1 MGSPPPRPGAGDKD
15 TSLTSPDSAQTAASP
30 AANGEHDRAEL
41 ESRRLAALVRSSEDA
56 IILKAVDG
64 TILEWN
70 PAAERMYGWSAM
82 EAVGRNIAMLLPPER
97 KDEVRDIVA
106 RILRGERVE
115 HFETVRL
122 RKDGTRIDVALTL
135 SALRGAEG
143 EVIGISTFAW
153 DITELKQA
161 RGAESERRNNAV
173 YRELFER
180 VPIGLFRT
188 SAEGR
193 IIDGNP
199 ALARLLGYGSF
210 AELRLQSAKPFY
222 VDPADRDRWL
232 PPASEPGVV
241 HEAEFRIRR
250 RDGSI
255 GWVHGTA
262 RAVVGPDGT
271 FSHYEGSA
279 EDITARKRAEEEA
292 TRHSESL
299 SQAQRIAHL
308 GSWDWDL
315 VRDNAKWSDEMF
327 RIFGLDPAESGGD
340 LAKALS
346 LMHPEDRE
354 KVALA
359 VRQATDGS
367 RPYDIEYRIVRPDGD
382 IRRLH
387 ARGEV
392 FRDALGRPIRM
403 IGTVHDVTAIRDA
416 QEGLQRVNRALRVLS
431 AGNTSL
437 LKSTSEQEIIERVC
451 RAVVEV
457 GGYRLAWVGKAQ
469 DDAERSVQPLAHAG
483 HESGY
488 IEKLRITWSDDER
501 GRGPVGTAIRT
512 GKPVVVRDL
521 ARDPSMAPWRNEATR
536 RGYASVAAFPL
547 HDGERISGCLAIYS
561 GEPDAFDWR
570 ESELLAELSEDLAFG
585 LRALRVRLK
594 REEAEA
600 ARLRSV
606 AAFQTLVE
614 AAPDAIISVDRE
626 GKVRLVNA
634 QAERMFGYS
643 RGELIGG
650 SVERL
655 IPARFREV
663 HERHREGYMAA
674 PGTRPMGEG
683 LALVARRKDGSEFPV
698 EVSLSGTEN
707 GEGLFVTSFI
717 RDITARRE
725 AERTLEEAQQFR
737 EALIDVVSHEFR
749 TPVTVIQGYAE
760 LLASGSLSENI
771 PAMEQA
777 RARIARSAKH
787 LGFLLTSMLE
797 LSRLRGGGR
806 AADLKKLQTIDLF
819 TEAVSAMDARGPG
832 PSRAVSVE
840 VQPGA
845 EELTA
850 DQRMLLIVL
859 VELLDNA
866 AKYSPPDGPIVL
878 RAETMDGQVLIEVE
892 DRGQGIPENIRKDVF
907 KPFVQAD
914 SSSVRKTGGA
924 GLGLSVAQ
932 GLVKAQGGRIELDSQ
947 VGKGTTVRIVLPRP
961 GPA

>member
-1 MGSPPPRPGAGDKD
+1 M
-15 TSLTSPDSAQTAASP
+15 
-30 AANGEHDRAEL
+30 ANGEHDRAEL

-70 PAAERMYGWSAM
+70 PAAERMYGWSAK
-82 EAVGRNIAMLLPPER
+82 EAVGRNIGILLPPER
-97 KDEVRDIVA
+97 KDEVREIIT

-115 HFETVRL
+115 HYETVRL
-122 RKDGTRIDVALTL
+122 RRDGTRIDVALTL
-135 SALRGAEG
+135 SAVRGADS
-143 EVIGISTFAW
+143 EVIGISTFAR
-153 DITELKQA
+153 DITELKRA
-161 RGAESERRNNAV
+161 REAESEGRTNAV
-173 YRELFER
+173 YRELFEQ
-180 VPIGLFRT
+180 VPVGLFRT
-188 SAEGR
+188 TVEGR

-210 AELRLQSAKPFY
+210 ADLRSQSAKPFY

-232 PPASEPGVV
+232 PPRSEPGVV
-241 HEAEFRIRR
+241 HDAEFQIRR

-262 RAVVGPDGT
+262 RAVVGPDGA

-292 TRHSESL
+292 TRQNESL

-308 GSWDWDL
+308 GSWDWDV
-315 VRDNAKWSDEMF
+315 VRDEAKWSDEMF
-327 RIFGLDPAESGGD
+327 RIFGLDPVESGGD

-346 LMHPEDRE
+346 LMHPEDRT
-354 KVALA
+354 KVEEA
-359 VRQATDGS
+359 VSQAIDGS
-367 RPYDIEYRIVRPDGD
+367 HPYDIEYRIVRPDGNV
-382 IRRLH
+382 RRLH

-392 FRDALGRPIRM
+392 FRDAGGRPTRM
-403 IGTVHDVTAIRDA
+403 IGTVHDVTSIREA
-416 QEGLQRVNRALRVLS
+416 EEGLRRVNRTLRVLS

-437 LKSTSEQEIIERVC
+437 LKSTSEKELLERVC

-457 GGYRLAWVGKAQ
+457 GGYRLAWVGKAK
-469 DDAERSVQPLAHAG
+469 DDAERSVQPVAHAG

-488 IEKLRITWSDDER
+488 IERLRVTWSDDER

-512 GKPVVVRDL
+512 GKPVVVQDL
-521 ARDPSMAPWRNEATR
+521 AGDPRMAAWLGEATH

-547 HDGERISGCLAIYS
+547 HDGERVSGCLAIYS

-570 ESELLAELSEDLAFG
+570 ESELLTELSEDLAFG
-585 LRALRVRLK
+585 LRALRVRLE
-594 REEAEA
+594 REEAEE

-614 AAPDAIISVDRE
+614 AAPDAIIGVDRE
-626 GKVRLVNA
+626 GKVHLANA
-634 QAERMFGYS
+634 QAEEMFGYS
-643 RGELIGG
+643 RDELVGG
-650 SVERL
+650 PVERL

-663 HERHREGYMAA
+663 HERHRKGFMAA
-674 PGTRPMGEG
+674 PETRPMGEG
-683 LALVARRKDGSEFPV
+683 LSLVARRKDGSEFPV
-698 EVSLSGTEN
+698 EVSLSSIEN
-707 GEGLFVTSFI
+707 GDGLFVTSFI

-725 AERTLEEAQQFR
+725 AERALEEARQFR

-760 LLASGSLSENI
+760 LLASGSLSGNI

-777 RARIARSAKH
+777 RARIGRSAKH

-832 PSRAVSVE
+832 PSRTVSVE

-850 DQRMLLIVL
+850 DQRMLLIAL

-866 AKYSPPDGPIVL
+866 VKYSPPDTPITV
-878 RAETMDGQVLIEVE
+878 RASPLDGQVLIEVE
-892 DRGQGIPENIRKDVF
+892 DRGQGIPENLRKDVF

-924 GLGLSVAQ
+924 GLGLAVAQ
-932 GLVKAQGGRIELDSQ
+932 GLVKAQGGRLELDSE
-947 VGKGTTVRIVLPRP
+947 VGRGTTARIIMPR
-961 GPA
+961 GA